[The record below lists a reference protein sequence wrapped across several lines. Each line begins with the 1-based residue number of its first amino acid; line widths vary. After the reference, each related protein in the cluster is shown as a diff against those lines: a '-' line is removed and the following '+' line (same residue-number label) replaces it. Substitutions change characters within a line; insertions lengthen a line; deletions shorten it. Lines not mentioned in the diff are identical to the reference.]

1 MVEALRNPDRDKD
14 WLKQETEEFITDPG
28 GIDRNCFGRTTNVNL
43 GMWDNKIDS
52 GCKKMK
58 ESTEE
63 SKRVRTCD
71 KEIRVIMIMDH
82 NSFAYRG

>member
-1 MVEALRNPDRDKD
+1 
-14 WLKQETEEFITDPG
+14 
-28 GIDRNCFGRTTNVNL
+28 
-43 GMWDNKIDS
+43 
-52 GCKKMK
+52 MK

-71 KEIRVIMIMDH
+71 KEIRVITIMDQ